1 MTTYVINDI
10 DGDAVQQVASGTID
24 QIATLYPADHPVLA
38 LIGQAAANG
47 TATATYEIDGEQ
59 YTTTVIATTEDDTP
73 SVESV
78 IPPACDRRYSFDAE
92 KAEGTIEIETASGTA
107 QVTAKLFVEGDGRGD
122 WFINAMYVGH
132 ESIGGEPTD
141 MEIAYA
147 LRAIETN
154 DLGV

>member
-59 YTTTVIATTEDDTP
+59 YTTTVVATTEATKLVKCRDKYSGEEFFITGDDP
-73 SVESV
+73 Q
-78 IPPACDRRYSFDAE
+78 AE
-92 KAEGTIEIETASGTA
+92 IEHYIAEGIDQDSGSIGYDVDT
-107 QVTAKLFVEGDGRGD
+107 EDGRNFCGE
-122 WFINAMYVGH
+122 VG
-132 ESIGGEPTD
+132 
-141 MEIAYA
+141 
-147 LRAIETN
+147 
-154 DLGV
+154 